1 MARDV
6 VVSVLGP
13 DRPGIVAAMSRVV
26 FDLGCNFEQ
35 VGSTIIGGHFA
46 MTMLAR
52 CGDHV
57 LPATIEEKVGA
68 AAAELDLQVA
78 VKVADGSGA
87 GAPTHA
93 VTVTGADKPGIVYR
107 VADTL
112 ARMDVNIVSLDLRT
126 EGAGGDRTCALE
138 VVVQSPPGTDLENTL
153 PPLQEELGTDV
164 HVRRA

>member
-1 MARDV
+1 M
-6 VVSVLGP
+6 SVLGP

-57 LPATIEEKVGA
+57 LPGTIEARVGA
-68 AAAELDLQVA
+68 AAAELDLHAA
-78 VKVADGSGA
+78 VKVADADSA
-87 GAPTHA
+87 AEPTHVVSVA
-93 VTVTGADKPGIVYR
+93 GADKPGIVYR

-112 ARMDVNIVSLDLRT
+112 ARMGVNILELDLRT
-126 EGAGGDRTCALE
+126 DGSGTDRTCALE
-138 VVVQSPPGTDLENTL
+138 VVVQSPPGTDLETTL
-153 PPLQEELGTDV
+153 PPLREELGTDV
-164 HVRRA
+164 HVRRSA